1 MADDNP
7 TTEVDTRSDVASH
20 DVPAE
25 GSPRTFSDTMRSA
38 SRWFKATFPGRQHSV
53 MGGICGLVVALLIF
67 GIGFWRTL
75 FIVICVAIGVA
86 IGQFFDGNP
95 RVVRAVRKVFSD
107 NR

>member
-1 MADDNP
+1 MADNNP
-7 TTEVDTRSDVASH
+7 TTDVDTQPDAT
-20 DVPAE
+20 PQGMPTE
-25 GSPRTFSDTMRSA
+25 GSPRTFSDTMHSV
-38 SRWFKATFPGRQHSV
+38 SRWLKATFPGHQNSV
-53 MGGICGLVVALLIF
+53 MGGICGLIVALLIF

-95 RVVRAVRKVFSD
+95 RVVHAVRKVFSD

>member
-1 MADDNP
+1 MADNNP
-7 TTEVDTRSDVASH
+7 TTDVDARSDASSQ
-20 DVPAE
+20 DAPTE
-25 GSPRTFSDTMRSA
+25 GSPRTFSGIMRSA
-38 SRWFKATFPGRQHSV
+38 SRWFKATFPGHQNSV
-53 MGGICGLVVALLIF
+53 LGGICGFIVALLIF

-95 RVVRAVRKVFSD
+95 RVVHAVRKVFSD

>member
-1 MADDNP
+1 MADNNR
-7 TTEVDTRSDVASH
+7 TTDVDAQSGASSH
-20 DVPAE
+20 GVSAE
-25 GSPRTFSDTMRSA
+25 ESPRTFSDTMRSV
-38 SRWFKATFPGRQHSV
+38 SRWFTTTFPGHQNSV
-53 MGGICGLVVALLIF
+53 MGGICGLIVALLIF

-95 RVVRAVRKVFSD
+95 RVVHAVRKVFSD